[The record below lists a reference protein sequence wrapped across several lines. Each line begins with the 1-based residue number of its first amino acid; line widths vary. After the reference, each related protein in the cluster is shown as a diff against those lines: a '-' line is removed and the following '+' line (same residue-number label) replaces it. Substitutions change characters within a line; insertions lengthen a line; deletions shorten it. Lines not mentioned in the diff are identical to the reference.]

1 MLRVDDIHTY
11 YGSSHI
17 LQGVSVTVEE
27 GQTVALL
34 GRNGAGKTTTLKTVM
49 GVLSPRKGTVQY
61 QGKTING
68 MRPYEIAR
76 LGLSLVPEDRRIYPD
91 FTVLENLEIAR
102 RSNVERKRW
111 NTSRVYQLFPKLE
124 QISSRKGHQ
133 LSGGEQQML
142 AIARALMGN
151 PQCLL
156 LDEPSEGLAPLIVMA
171 LVEAVNEIKKE
182 GMNILVSEQNS
193 QFCAKVTDKAY
204 IIDDGKVVFE
214 GAMRDLMESE
224 KKLRR
229 HLVL

>member
-1 MLRVDDIHTY
+1 MLQVDDIHTY

-17 LQGVSVTVEE
+17 LQGISLAVEE

-34 GRNGAGKTTTLKTVM
+34 GRNGAGKTTTLKTIM
-49 GVLSPRKGTVQY
+49 GILSPRKGSIQY
-61 QGKTING
+61 RGVPING
-68 MRPYEIAR
+68 MKPFEIAR
-76 LGLSLVPEDRRIYPD
+76 LGLGLVPEDRRIYPD
-91 FTVLENLEIAR
+91 FSVLENLEIAR

-111 NTSRVYQLFPKLE
+111 NTIRVFQLFPKLE
-124 QISSRKGHQ
+124 EIRDRKGHQ

-156 LDEPSEGLAPLIVMA
+156 LDEPSEGLAPLIVTA
-171 LVEAVNEIKKE
+171 LVEAVNEIKTE
-182 GMNILVSEQNS
+182 GISILVSEQNS

-204 IIDDGKVVFE
+204 IIDNGKVAFE
-214 GAMRDLMESE
+214 GAMRALMESE
-224 KKLRR
+224 EKMRR

>member
-1 MLRVDDIHTY
+1 MLQVDDIHTY

-17 LQGVSVTVEE
+17 LQGISLAVEE

-34 GRNGAGKTTTLKTVM
+34 GRNGAGKTTTLKTIM
-49 GVLSPRKGTVQY
+49 GILSPSKGSIQY
-61 QGKTING
+61 RGIPING
-68 MRPYEIAR
+68 MKPFEIAR
-76 LGLSLVPEDRRIYPD
+76 LGLGLVPEDRRIYPD
-91 FTVLENLEIAR
+91 FSVLENLEIAR

-111 NTSRVYQLFPKLE
+111 NTIRVFQLFPKLE
-124 QISSRKGHQ
+124 EIRGRKGHQ

-156 LDEPSEGLAPLIVMA
+156 LDEPSEGLAPLIVTA
-171 LVEAVNEIKKE
+171 LVEAVNEIKTE

-204 IIDDGKVVFE
+204 IIDNGKVVFE
-214 GAMRDLMESE
+214 GVMRDLMESQE
-224 KKLRR
+224 RLRR